1 MNALW
6 EKACL
11 TLPYWTK
18 GIQWLSNKL
27 GSAEATGQIM
37 LKCGI
42 FAYYYMYIYMIYMNI
57 YMNMNIWYMLYE
69 FYIAMNCVHNFY
81 DLMLTF
87 KKGLNLWQPK
97 LSASFKESVAALF
110 LSVNVTF
117 LTWKS

>member
-27 GSAEATGQIM
+27 GSVEATDQIM

-81 DLMLTF
+81 DLRLTF